1 MFKERLLSGIVLVIL
16 MTAVLYAGGPWT
28 LVTMLILSVIGLR
41 EFYRIYKLYHSLFA
55 YLGYLFAGLY
65 YTILFFDK
73 ENFILP
79 LLLFFFMIVMSVYV
93 FSFPNYKGE
102 QSMTIFFGF
111 VYTVVL
117 LSYIYRIRT
126 LEDGGAYVVLVFLS
140 SWGNDT
146 FAYCV
151 GRLIGKHKMSPK
163 LSPKKSVEG
172 AIGGILGAGLLGLAY
187 GNLGNAYLGL
197 SSHSGL
203 ICGIVCLAGA
213 LLSII
218 GDLAASAFK
227 RDTGIK
233 DYGKLIPGHGGV
245 LDRFDS
251 IIFTAP
257 IVFYGIIFL
266 SEAGGA
272 L

>member
-16 MTAVLYAGGPWT
+16 MTAVLYAGGLWT
-28 LVTMLILSVIGLR
+28 LGAMFLLSVIGLR
-41 EFYRIYKLYHSLFA
+41 EFYRLFKLDTSIFVVF
-55 YLGYLFAGLY
+55 GYLFTVAY
-65 YTILFFDK
+65 YLILFLKQETFLFPL
-73 ENFILP
+73 FIV
-79 LLLFFFMIVMSVYV
+79 FFMAVMIIYV
-93 FSFPNYKGE
+93 FSFPKYKGE
-102 QSMTIFFGF
+102 QAMTSVFGF
-111 VYTVVL
+111 VYTVIL
-117 LSYIYRIRT
+117 LSYIYRIRM
-126 LEDGGAYVVLVFLS
+126 LEGGGAYVVLAFLS

-172 AIGGILGAGLLGLAY
+172 AIGGILGAGLLGFVY
-187 GNLGNAYLGL
+187 GNMGNTYLGL
-197 SSHSGL
+197 SNHSGL
-203 ICGIVCLAGA
+203 ICAVVCLIGA
-213 LLSII
+213 FISII

-257 IVFYGIIFL
+257 IVYYGIVFL
-266 SEAGGA
+266 S
-272 L
+272 